1 VQIVPSKD
9 FWFPSIYSA
18 DLDIVAQQHKVCVQ
32 TERTVYTD
40 AFFEEQDLVVNA
52 LDNVEARRY
61 VDRYALF
68 AHANCNCKIVKTKLG
83 R

>member
-68 AHANCNCKIVKTKLG
+68 DFCSCKLQL
-83 R
+83 